1 MRDDSRASRSA
12 LKRFSWAGLVFAL
25 MAVFGLPTA
34 AFAAPTTVTLAGD
47 PGIVTV
53 TGDDTVNTVA
63 INDSAAFVFV
73 VDTAQGAT
81 PGAGCEADPNP
92 AVSGGV
98 RCPKP
103 AGGVTRIDVSLLGD
117 NDDLT
122 STGLD
127 EPLSVLGGAGD
138 DILDGGAEA
147 DTLDGEAGADTLDGG
162 GSGDVLIGGADID
175 TADYD
180 RNPDRIVSLDGVA
193 NDGAAGEND
202 NVQTENISTANG
214 NDTLTG
220 DANANRFSSGNGND
234 TLNGRA
240 GDDLF
245 NGGIGIDTVVYSDAA
260 TAVTVTI
267 GGGPNDGEAGE
278 FDNVTTTIENLTG
291 GPGDDHITGSSV
303 ANRLNGG
310 VDPDP
315 TENDGDTGNDTLIG
329 LVGNDRLNGFDGD
342 DDLLGSEDAD
352 ILNGG
357 VGADVLDGGPGA
369 NDRVSYMGRSSGV
382 HVNQNRPGGDG
393 QGGVAEGDDVR
404 ASVERLTGTAFA
416 DTLVGGHLVPSILNG
431 GGGNDVLN
439 GGNGHNDTVNG
450 GPGNDTIN
458 DNGGRDSVI
467 GSLGKDTFHTSD
479 RARDLINCGPGR
491 DRSSDRDRIDVR
503 NASCE

>member
-12 LKRFSWAGLVFAL
+12 LKRFSWAGLVLAL
-25 MAVFGLPTA
+25 MTVFGLPTA

-73 VDTAQGAT
+73 VDTTQGAT

-180 RNPDRIVSLDGVA
+180 GNPDRIVSLDGVA

-220 DANANRFSSGNGND
+220 DANANRFSSGDGND
-234 TLNGRA
+234 RLTGA
-240 GDDLF
+240 GGADFLT
-245 NGGIGIDTVVYSDAA
+245 GGLGIDTVDYSSAGGP
-260 TAVTVTI
+260 VTVTI
-267 GGGPNDGEAGE
+267 GVGADDGEAGE
-278 FDNVTTTIENLTG
+278 NDDVRGTIENVIG
-291 GPGDDHITGSSV
+291 GPDDDHITGSTF

-315 TENDGDTGNDTLIG
+315 AADDGDTGNDTLIG
-329 LVGNDRLNGFDGD
+329 GLGNDTLNGFDGD
-342 DDLLGSEDAD
+342 DDLFGNEDAD

-369 NDRVSYMGRSSGV
+369 DDRVSYLGRTSGV
-382 HVNQNRPGGDG
+382 RVNQNVANGDG
-393 QGGVAEGDDVR
+393 QGGAAERDDVR
-404 ASVERLTGTAFA
+404 ASVERVTGTSFA
-416 DTLVGGHLVPSILNG
+416 DTLVGGHLNPSILSG
-431 GGGNDVLN
+431 VSGNDVLN
-439 GGNGHNDTVNG
+439 GGNGPNDTVHG
-450 GPGNDTIN
+450 GAGHDTIN
-458 DNGGRDSVI
+458 DNGGFPS
-467 GSLGKDTFHTSD
+467 GSL
-479 RARDLINCGPGR
+479 A
-491 DRSSDRDRIDVR
+491 
-503 NASCE
+503 